1 MPSESI
7 YPKNIFRRPH
17 NLYSLCAEISFG
29 IAHSAIRLLN
39 IDSTNHRKFQ
49 ICTIGKS
56 IIYGK
61 NNKDIA
67 ASWPLHLTPAAKC
80 FSIHSWAVSAYP
92 CLPLVLLTVAI
103 CVAKRVYRNKRG
115 GYIIGFCATAVFL
128 AIVIGAWL
136 FKMITHYMEAHTIWL
151 PPSDFGSSLAYIWLW
166 FCISAVM
173 LCAWLA
179 GTPPKPEPKL
189 QESA

>member
-1 MPSESI
+1 MATPS
-7 YPKNIFRRPH
+7 YPSRQVL
-17 NLYSLCAEISFG
+17 LYSLMGGFGVSLLVIEANWQILRWAERQDGYHPPPTG
-29 IAHSAIRLLN
+29 IPAHLFEILLYA
-39 IDSTNHRKFQ
+39 T
-49 ICTIGKS
+49 
-56 IIYGK
+56 
-61 NNKDIA
+61 
-67 ASWPLHLTPAAKC
+67 LT
-80 FSIHSWAVSAYP
+80 

-115 GYIIGFCATAVFL
+115 GYIISFCATAVFL